1 MGENT
6 YYTDDDFWQKIN
18 LYAKLAGRKVTE
30 KALCLYYAAADP
42 KTPAWAK
49 SVIWGALMYF
59 ICPIDAIP
67 DAVPIV
73 GFSDDF
79 GVLVCALIT
88 VNAHITEKI
97 EKQAVEKMKEWFERE
112 T

>member
-6 YYTDDDFWQKIN
+6 YYTDDDFGQKLN
-18 LYAKLAGRKVTE
+18 DYAKIAGRKLVE

-49 SVIWGALMYF
+49 SVIWSALVYF
-59 ICPIDAIP
+59 IAPIDAVP
-67 DAVPIV
+67 DAIPVA
-73 GFSDDF
+73 GFNDDF

-88 VNAHITEKI
+88 VNAHITKKI
-97 EKQAVEKMKEWFERE
+97 EKRAAEKIKEWFDQEM
-112 T
+112 

>member
-6 YYTDDDFWQKIN
+6 YYTDGDFWQKLN
-18 LYAKLAGRKVTE
+18 AYAKIAGRKLVE

-42 KTPAWAK
+42 KTSAWAK

-97 EKQAVEKMKEWFERE
+97 EKQAAEKMKEWFERE

>member
-6 YYTDDDFWQKIN
+6 YYTDDDFWHKTN
-18 LYAKLAGRKVTE
+18 AYAKIAGRKVVE
-30 KALCLYYAAADP
+30 KALQLYYAAADP
-42 KTPAWAK
+42 KTLAWAK

-59 ICPIDAIP
+59 IAPVDAIP
-67 DAVPIV
+67 DVIPFA

-79 GVLVCALIT
+79 GVLICAVIT

-97 EKQAVEKMKEWFERE
+97 EKRAAEKMKEWFGHE

>member
-1 MGENT
+1 MGENS
-6 YYTDDDFWQKIN
+6 YYTDSDFWQKLN
-18 LYAKLAGRKVTE
+18 DYARKAGRKLVL

-49 SVIWGALMYF
+49 SVIWSALVYF
-59 ICPIDAIP
+59 ICPLDAIP
-67 DAVPIV
+67 DAVPVV

-79 GVLVCALIT
+79 GVLLCAVIT

-97 EKQAVEKMKEWFERE
+97 EQRAAEKIKEWFD
-112 T
+112 

>member
-59 ICPIDAIP
+59 ICPIDAIS